1 MLDKNRAI
9 EDHTVSA
16 KKTSAKQSNFE
27 LLRIIS
33 MVLIVAHH
41 FSYHGVLKTSYET
54 GFGRQTLTIFLS
66 EVIES
71 GGKIGVTL
79 FVMITGY
86 FMIHSKI
93 KLKKLVLLIL
103 QVSFYSIGIL
113 LLFKGLG
120 FPISLGDTLRNIFP
134 ILYGKYWFMTAY
146 IVLYLFTPFLN
157 KLLLSLKKI
166 DYLKL
171 LFLMIFLWIL
181 IPTFTKGSMG
191 DHDITRFLL
200 FYSLGAYIKL
210 YPDFFL
216 KRKIGIQLT
225 VVFCLLMIASIA
237 VFNLIGEKMDL
248 DILKR
253 NATFFTKDS
262 SVFILGAAVGLFIWF
277 KNISM
282 GSIKWINTVSGAT
295 LGVYLFHDNEFIRS
309 ILWQSIFHTEEHIL
323 DSPFFFVLYAALIT
337 LIVYLVSTL
346 IELVRQVLFHQIGEV
361 ISHYDF
367 SLLSK
372 SRRLLDFN
380 QSFKSK
386 VKNRIE

>member
-1 MLDKNRAI
+1 MSDKNTPKN
-9 EDHTVSA
+9 DHPVHA
-16 KKTSAKQSNFE
+16 KNPPAKQSNFE

-41 FSYHGVLKTSYET
+41 FSYHGVLKSSYEN
-54 GFGRQTLTIFLS
+54 GFGRQTLTIFLA

-93 KLKKLVLLIL
+93 NLKKLVLLIL

-120 FPISLGDTLRNIFP
+120 FPISLGDTLRNVFP
-134 ILYGKYWFMTAY
+134 IIYGQYWFMTTY

-157 KLLLSLKKI
+157 KLLISLNKI

-171 LFLMIFLWIL
+171 IFLMIFLWIL

-200 FYSLGAYIKL
+200 FYSIGAYIKL

-216 KRKIGIQLT
+216 KRKMGIQLT
-225 VVFCLLMIASIA
+225 VVSCLVIFASIA
-237 VFNLIGEKMDL
+237 AFNFIGERMNL
-248 DILKR
+248 DILIR

-262 SVFILGAAVGLFIWF
+262 SLFILAAAVGLFIWF
-277 KNISM
+277 KTISI

-309 ILWQSIFHTEEHIL
+309 ILWQSIFHTEEHL
-323 DSPFFFVLYAALIT
+323 MDSPFIFVLYAVLVT
-337 LIVYLVSTL
+337 VVVYLVSTL
-346 IELVRQVLFHQIGEV
+346 VELTRQIVFQKTGQW

-367 SLLSK
+367 NPFSK
-372 SRRLLDFN
+372 DSRWLEFN
-380 QSFKSK
+380 KSVKSK
-386 VKNRIE
+386 VRNRVE

>member
-1 MLDKNRAI
+1 MLDKNSPKN
-9 EDHTVSA
+9 DHPVHA

-33 MVLIVAHH
+33 MLLIVAHH
-41 FSYHGVLKTSYET
+41 FSYHGVLKTSYEN
-54 GFGRQTLTIFLS
+54 GFNSQTLTIFLA

-103 QVSFYSIGIL
+103 QVSFYSMGIL

-134 ILYGKYWFMTAY
+134 LLYGQYWFMTTY

-200 FYSLGAYIKL
+200 FYSIGAYINL
-210 YPDFFL
+210 YPDSFF
-216 KRKIGIQLT
+216 KRKIGIRLT
-225 VVFCLLMIASIA
+225 VVSYLLIIVSIA
-237 VFNLIGEKMDL
+237 AFNLIGEKMNL
-248 DILKR
+248 DILIR

-277 KNISM
+277 KNIS
-282 GSIKWINTVSGAT
+282 
-295 LGVYLFHDNEFIRS
+295 
-309 ILWQSIFHTEEHIL
+309 
-323 DSPFFFVLYAALIT
+323 
-337 LIVYLVSTL
+337 
-346 IELVRQVLFHQIGEV
+346 IG
-361 ISHYDF
+361 
-367 SLLSK
+367 
-372 SRRLLDFN
+372 
-380 QSFKSK
+380 
-386 VKNRIE
+386 

>member
-1 MLDKNRAI
+1 MLDKNRAT
-9 EDHTVSA
+9 EDHAVSA

-103 QVSFYSIGIL
+103 QVSFYSMGIL
-113 LLFKGLG
+113 LLFQLLG
-120 FPISLGDTLRNIFP
+120 FPIGLVDTLRNVFP
-134 ILYGKYWFMTAY
+134 ILYGQYWFMTTY
-146 IVLYLFTPFLN
+146 IFLYLFTPFLN

-200 FYSLGAYIKL
+200 FYSIGAYIKL
-210 YPDFFL
+210 YPDSFL

-225 VVFCLLMIASIA
+225 VVSCWLMIVSIA
-237 VFNLIGEKMDL
+237 VFNLIGEKMNL
-248 DILKR
+248 DILIR
-253 NATFFTKDS
+253 NATFLTKDS

-277 KNISM
+277 KNISI

-295 LGVYLFHDNEFIRS
+295 LGVYLFHDNEFIRPV
-309 ILWQSIFHTEEHIL
+309 LWQSFFHTEEHLI
-323 DSPFFFVLYAALIT
+323 DSPFFFVFYAVLVT

-346 IELVRQVLFHQIGEV
+346 IELVRQVLFHKIGQLL
-361 ISHYDF
+361 SHYDF
-367 SLLSK
+367 SQLNK
-372 SRRLLDFN
+372 SRRWLDLN
-380 QSFKSK
+380 KSVKSK
-386 VKNRIE
+386 VKNIVE